1 MTAKNPKLHEVV
13 PARKT
18 VKARSYSKLTEL
30 HKKAQKGDLYNGM
43 NREFKPLDDDG
54 ETFPPESKK
63 VTVTAPDVLKQVAKI
78 MSPAMD
84 IEATVECGNAAG
96 TAKANVVVDGQTIL
110 SDVPATLLLYL
121 EKQLSDL
128 RTFIDKMP
136 TLDEAKDWTKDP
148 NSKMFRS
155 DTAVTHKTKKVQKPI
170 VLYDAVIKD
179 GEALPAQTQLITED
193 IIIGHWH
200 TTYLSGAMPLPEK
213 EAVLDRLEKLLY
225 AVKKA
230 RSEANDVRV
239 ERQEIAG
246 AFFGYL
252 FG

>member
-18 VKARSYSKLTEL
+18 VKARSYSQLTGL
-30 HKKAQKGDLYNGM
+30 HKKAQKGDLYNGL

-63 VTVTAPDVLKQVAKI
+63 VTVSADDVLKQVAKI
-78 MSPAMD
+78 MAPAMD
-84 IEATVECGNAAG
+84 IEATVECGNASG
-96 TAKANVVVDGQTIL
+96 IAKATVVVDGQTIL
-110 SDVPATLLLYL
+110 SDVPATLLLYV

-128 RTFIDKMP
+128 RTFLDKMP
-136 TLDEAKDWTKDP
+136 VLDEAKDWTKDP
-148 NSKMFRS
+148 NSKVFRS
-155 DTAVTHKTKKVQKPI
+155 ETAVTHKTKKVQKPI
-170 VLYDAVIKD
+170 VLYDAT
-179 GEALPAQTQLITED
+179 EEHPAQTQLITED

-200 TTYLSGAMPLPEK
+200 TTYLSGAMPIPEK
-213 EAVLDRLEKLLY
+213 EAVLERLEKLLY